1 MVFFKCDDISK
12 AEHIARKRD
21 DTYEALLKCRNYVFL
36 LISQF
41 LGAIGDNFFLWIIIG
56 PLGVEYQKGLITE
69 KQLGEANAFYTC
81 LLYAPYILLAPV
93 AGYLSDRFSKTQ
105 CLIGANFIKI
115 SGALIA
121 MASLHN
127 GRFWSGL
134 GYLIIGIGACFFSPG
149 KYGILPEI
157 VSSKLLVKS
166 NGVIEMFTIIAV
178 LTGFLVGAIVVDKF
192 SLLTAFLVVLGT
204 YSVSLLFARAIDK
217 TPSNPGIK
225 FKNNVGEFLNNLK
238 QLIKSPRIRRI
249 LLGAA
254 LFWATGSLIKMNFQP
269 WGIEILGLKTNTEVS
284 LFSLWVAIGVMGG
297 SILAGLL
304 HNVGDLRYTRL
315 YAWIMGGFI
324 IFLSFVTKSS
334 PMWMII
340 MVLIFAGI
348 AGGLFLIPLNASLQ
362 WESHPQKRGKT
373 IATLNLFDNLS
384 MVLGGAFVFGV
395 VHIGATPPIVFL
407 LQGILILGIA
417 IFLNFSALKPDNPS
431 KSILN

>member
-1 MVFFKCDDISK
+1 MDSSNYNGILNGKNSVQ
-12 AEHIARKRD
+12 KRD
-21 DTYEALLKCRNYVFL
+21 DTYGALLRCRNYVFL

-41 LGAIGDNFFLWIIIG
+41 LGAFGDNFFLWIIIG
-56 PLGVEYQKGLITE
+56 PLGIEYQKGLITE

-115 SGALIA
+115 SGLLIA
-121 MASLHN
+121 MLSLHY
-127 GRFWSGL
+127 GRFWSGF
-134 GYLIIGIGACFFSPG
+134 GYLVIGIGACLFSPG
-149 KYGILPEI
+149 KYGVLPEI

-192 SLLTAFLVVLGT
+192 SLLTAFLVVLAT
-204 YSVSLLFARAIDK
+204 YSISLLFAHAIDR
-217 TPSNPGIK
+217 TPSHPGIE

-238 QLIKSPRIRRI
+238 QLVKSPRTRRI
-249 LLGAA
+249 LLGVA
-254 LFWATGSLIKMNFQP
+254 LFWASGSMIKMNFQP
-269 WGIEILGLKTNTEVS
+269 WGIEVLGLKTNTEVS
-284 LFSLWVAIGVMGG
+284 LFSLWVAIGVMTG

-315 YAWIMGGFI
+315 YGWAMGGFI
-324 IFLSFVTKSS
+324 ILLSFVAKTT

-340 MVLIFAGI
+340 MMLIFAGI

-362 WESHPQKRGKT
+362 WESHPEKRGKT

-395 VHIGATPPIVFL
+395 VHIGATPSTVFI
-407 LQGILILGIA
+407 LQGILILTVVL
-417 IFLNFSALKPDNPS
+417 FLNFSKLSSNNSNS
-431 KSILN
+431 KN